1 MPTVQ
6 EELRRRTRLSR
17 PHVRVRSA
25 EVVRSAQVSPHVR
38 RVVVGGPD
46 LAGLEGGLPADAWKF
61 LLPPPGRR
69 RVDLPVTGAD
79 GMPGYAA
86 GAVPPVMR
94 ALTVRAYDPVATE
107 LTVDVVQHGDSP
119 AGTWAREAAPGD
131 TVGLAGPRH
140 EFYASPEAEWHL
152 LAGDTAALPAI
163 AAILESLPARTQVVA
178 LIEADGPE
186 DRTELAAPAGA
197 QVRWVYRDGAPP
209 AGNGLLE
216 KAVRAVD
223 RPFAGAQAWLG
234 AEAGTVR
241 ALRRHLLDE
250 RGLPRPQLQA
260 AAYWKSTLTSDER
273 DAQVFAAHRAAVAAG
288 GDPDDPALTTD
299 ADLA

>member
-1 MPTVQ
+1 MPAIQ

-17 PHVRVRSA
+17 PQVRVRTA
-25 EVVRSAQVSPHVR
+25 EVVRSAQVSPRLR

-46 LAGLEGGLPADAWKF
+46 LAGLEGELPADAWKF
-61 LLPPPGRR
+61 MLPQPGRR
-69 RVDLPVTGAD
+69 RVDLPVVGAD
-79 GMPGYAA
+79 GRPGHAP

-94 ALTVRAYDPVATE
+94 ALTVRAYDPAAAE
-107 LTVDVVQHGDSP
+107 LTVDVVLHGDSP
-119 AGTWAREAAPGD
+119 AGTWAREAVPGD

-163 AAILESLPARTQVVA
+163 AAILESLPDRTPVVA
-178 LIEADGPE
+178 LIETDGADE
-186 DRTELAAPAGA
+186 RIDLAAPAGA
-197 QVRWVYRDGAPP
+197 QVRWIHRDGAPA
-209 AGNGLLE
+209 AGAGLLE
-216 KAVRAVD
+216 KAVRALD

-241 ALRRHLLDE
+241 AVRRHLLDE
-250 RGLPRPQLQA
+250 RGLPRPQLRA
-260 AAYWKSTLTSDER
+260 AAYWNNTLTSDER
-273 DAQVFAAHRAAVAAG
+273 DARVLAAYRAAVAAG
-288 GDPDDPALTTD
+288 GDPDDPELTTD